1 VIEMLQR
8 QQGATIAAIMKTTGR
23 QQHSVRF
30 FLAGV
35 LRKRLGLGLVSE
47 KAGAERVYRILV
59 KKSPAQRQ
67 VDPQGGVT
75 GMYGRAPD
83 RYAIGRSVQTGAVT
97 AMPPDQNAAAG
108 LVDFN
113 RNQGSGRRGKT
124 STEQECI
131 FDRRHQPDFGAHSSG

>member
-1 VIEMLQR
+1 MTLSHFHKAVRPKFEALQR

-23 QQHSVRF
+23 QQHSVRGF
-30 FLAGV
+30 FAGV

-47 KAGAERVYRILV
+47 KAGTERVYRILV

-83 RYAIGRSVQTGAVT
+83 RDAIGRSVQTGAVT
-97 AMPPDQNAAAG
+97 AMPPDQKAARWPGRFQPQPRLRTARK
-108 LVDFN
+108 DFN
-113 RNQGSGRRGKT
+113 RTRMH
-124 STEQECI
+124 
-131 FDRRHQPDFGAHSSG
+131 F